1 MGTIKFDPET
11 KSFEIIDKIVQTIRD
26 KVKAWADGDDKRFAE
41 FRDNNIEEC
50 TDFVIDVENGLNERL
65 KTVFLCEIGNE
76 FERQTDGGVFQSD
89 PFNESFLKR
98 ACMLAISNE
107 WAIDTELLE
116 KLLDL

>member
-1 MGTIKFDPET
+1 MSTIKFDPEPN
-11 KSFEIIDKIVQTIRD
+11 SIDIIDEIVQTIRD

-50 TDFVIDVENGLNERL
+50 TDFVLDVENGLNERL

-98 ACMLAISNE
+98 ACIN
-107 WAIDTELLE
+107 
-116 KLLDL
+116 